1 MKFLFDQNLS
11 PRLVQTLASLFPGS
25 IHVRDIGL
33 ERSDDQVVW
42 DYALTP
48 GFAIVTK
55 DADFHQRSFVY
66 GHPPKVVWIQRGNGS
81 TKDIEQI
88 LTIRFADILV
98 FEADSES
105 AFLSLR

>member
-33 ERSDDQVVW
+33 ERSDDQIVW
-42 DYALTP
+42 DYALTH

-55 DADFHQRSFVY
+55 DAGPSSGGAVTRTFQPS
-66 GHPPKVVWIQRGNGS
+66 P
-81 TKDIEQI
+81 
-88 LTIRFADILV
+88 
-98 FEADSES
+98 
-105 AFLSLR
+105 

>member
-1 MKFLFDQNLS
+1 M
-11 PRLVQTLASLFPGS
+11 LASRLLLTVNVSLQLSHQGEISLRPKPISSFGPDA
-25 IHVRDIGL
+25 RD
-33 ERSDDQVVW
+33 RDQRR
-42 DYALTP
+42 
-48 GFAIVTK
+48 G
-55 DADFHQRSFVY
+55 FHQRSFVY

>member
-42 DYALTP
+42 DYALTH

-55 DADFHQRSFVY
+55 DADFREALSTVIRQRLF
-66 GHPPKVVWIQRGNGS
+66 GFKEAT
-81 TKDIEQI
+81 TKDIEEI